1 MVMNRSIIIFL
12 VFLSVCL
19 LQLPCSV
26 ANPGDI
32 PSTDLTELPIEQLMN
47 ISVYGASKY
56 DQKLMEAP
64 ASVSIINQDE
74 IKKYGYRNLA
84 DILRSVRGFFITN
97 DRNYQYLGVRG
108 FNRPG
113 DYNTRILLMVDGHR
127 LNDGIYDQ
135 APVGYDFPVDID
147 LIDRVEVIRGPS
159 SSIYGTNAFFA
170 VVNVITRNGREL
182 SDKAKGLEISGDGGS
197 FSSYKGRLTYGK
209 QWAGGPEVLVS
220 GSYYDSRGPKLF
232 FSELNTPENHNG
244 VARNCD
250 YESFQSAFS
259 KFSFKDFTLT
269 GVYHNREKG
278 IPTGSYGADFGDP
291 RNRTIDT
298 RAFMD
303 LKYNHAF
310 ANDWQVLARLSYD
323 HYPYTGHYFFKRQGL
338 NDMGEP
344 EGPVSVVENRD
355 TAQGDWWGGEVQVSK
370 KLFDRHK
377 VIVGAEYR
385 DYFRLNQANFNVEPF
400 APVLDDKRDAKV
412 WAGYVQDEFTILKN
426 LRLNAGLRYDHYSTF
441 GGSLNPRVALI
452 YNPFKQTAFKLLY
465 GQAFRAPNVYELFYQ
480 DGGFSQK
487 PSSGLKPE
495 KINTYEVVWEQY
507 FAKNYRFTA
516 SGYYYKINNLIT
528 QQVDPA
534 DGLIVFKNSEQ
545 VEAKGVEFELGG
557 KWASGLEGR
566 LSYALQE
573 AKDMETKRLL
583 TNSPIHLP
591 KFNLI
596 VPLVKNKLFGG
607 LEVLYMSG
615 RKGLNDSRVGDVVL
629 TNLTLLNRN
638 VFKGWEF
645 SASVY
650 NLCNQKF
657 RDPGAEEHVRTGLNS
672 IVQDGITFRL
682 KLTYRY

>member
-1 MVMNRSIIIFL
+1 MFTNRFIIIFL
-12 VFLSVCL
+12 VFGTVWLS
-19 LQLPCSV
+19 QLTCSA
-26 ANPGDI
+26 ANAGDM

-64 ASVSIINQDE
+64 ASVSIVNKDE

-84 DILRSVRGFFITN
+84 DILRSVRGFFVTN

-113 DYNTRILLMVDGHR
+113 DYNTRVLLMVDGHR
-127 LNDGIYDQ
+127 LNDGLYDQ
-135 APVGYDFPVDID
+135 APIGYDFPVDID

-170 VVNVITRNGREL
+170 VVNVITRNGRDL
-182 SDKAKGLEISGDGGS
+182 SDKAKGLEVSAAGGS
-197 FSSYKGRLTYGK
+197 FYNYKARLTYGR

-232 FSELNTPENHNG
+232 FSEFNTPESHNG

-259 KFSFKDFTLT
+259 KFSWKDFTLT

-278 IPTGSYGADFGDP
+278 VSTGAYGATFGDP
-291 RNRTIDT
+291 RTYTIDT
-298 RAFMD
+298 RAYLD
-303 LKYNHAF
+303 LKYDHTF
-310 ANDWQVLARLSYD
+310 ASDWQVLARVSFD
-323 HYPYTGHYFFKRQGL
+323 HYPYTGHYFFNQQLGI
-338 NDMGEP
+338 NEEGEP
-344 EGPVSVVENRD
+344 VGPMTAVENRD
-355 TAQGDWWGGEVQVSK
+355 SAKADWWGSEVQVSK

-377 VIVGAEYR
+377 VIAGAEYR
-385 DYFRLNQANFNVEPF
+385 DYFRLNQRNFDVEPF
-400 APVLDDKRDAKV
+400 APVLDNKQDAKV
-412 WAGYVQDEFTILKN
+412 WAFYAQDEITILKN

-465 GQAFRAPNVYELFYQ
+465 GQAFRAPNVYELFYE
-480 DGGFSQK
+480 DGGATQK
-487 PSSGLKPE
+487 PSPGLKPE

-516 SGYYYKINNLIT
+516 MGYYYKIDNLIT

-545 VEAKGVEFELGG
+545 VEAKGLEFELGG

-566 LSYALQE
+566 LSYTLQE
-573 AKDMETKRLL
+573 TKDTADEKIADQL
-583 TNSPIHLP
+583 SHPP
-591 KFNLI
+591 PQ
-596 VPLVKNKLFGG
+596 V
-607 LEVLYMSG
+607 
-615 RKGLNDSRVGDVVL
+615 
-629 TNLTLLNRN
+629 
-638 VFKGWEF
+638 
-645 SASVY
+645 
-650 NLCNQKF
+650 
-657 RDPGAEEHVRTGLNS
+657 
-672 IVQDGITFRL
+672 
-682 KLTYRY
+682 